1 MRDSGW
7 RVISS
12 IHLLDEICNLT
23 GGDAALIKLDDRS
36 LQSIGVLKIAWQRGR
51 MEIAVPISRDFQMQ
65 LSIACRQRALVIA
78 VAAVACVPTVRI
90 MLLISEKAASSVF
103 RRALMAASNSERKSS
118 VVAGLNSV

>member
-90 MLLISEKAASSVF
+90 MLLISEEGGQLRLQESIDGGFQFGTKKLGGG
-103 RRALMAASNSERKSS
+103 RIE
-118 VVAGLNSV
+118 